1 MQKSPEI
8 EALVRRGFKALY
20 VDHDIASFGNTLVA
34 SNDPNS
40 RFILVAE
47 DEWYQSMNSPLDQE
61 FFMNR
66 SAGIGTTAVEYELI
80 EAFEH
85 GDTGWVAAN
94 VVMYRTTGEPT
105 TARFTGTFIIEEG
118 QWRVVQ
124 WHASVGVKPTEIWGV
139 ELTSDIDDL
148 VSSLDASASA
158 AIAGSSDSGT
168 VTLLFSDVENSTE
181 LSDSLGDR
189 AWAQLIG
196 GHLDSLA
203 ASVEAHRGTVIKT
216 LGDGAMAA
224 FASVTDALECA
235 LDLQRLASELP
246 FNIRVGLHTG
256 DAIHADGDYVGVTVN
271 KAARIASAAQ
281 PGEIAISSVTAEMA
295 RERGYALGSSR
306 TVELKGLAGA
316 HRIAQLVGLPAT

>member
-1 MQKSPEI
+1 MKESPEI

-20 VDHDIASFGNTLVA
+20 VDHDIAAFGNTLVA
-34 SNDPNS
+34 ANDPSS

-47 DEWYQSMNSPLDQE
+47 DEWYHGMNSPLDQE

-66 SAGIGTTAVEYELI
+66 AVELGTTDVEFELI

-85 GDTGWVAAN
+85 GDAGWMAAN

-105 TARFTGTFIIEEG
+105 TGRMTATFIIEEG
-118 QWRVVQ
+118 QWRIVQ
-124 WHASVGVKPTEIWGV
+124 WHASAGVKPADIWGV
-139 ELTSDIDDL
+139 ELTSDINDL

-158 AIAGSSDSGT
+158 AIAGSSHSGT

-181 LSDSLGDR
+181 LSDSIGDE

-196 GHLDSLA
+196 DHLDSLGT
-203 ASVEAHRGTVIKT
+203 SVEAHRGTVVKT

-224 FASVTDALECA
+224 FASVADALECA
-235 LDLQRLASELP
+235 LDLQRQASELS
-246 FNIRVGLHTG
+246 FKVRIGLHTG

-281 PGEIAISSVTAEMA
+281 PGEIAVSSVTAEMA
-295 RERGYALGSSR
+295 RGRGYTLGSSR
-306 TVELKGLAGA
+306 TVELKGLPGA
-316 HRIAQLVGLPAT
+316 HRVTQLVGLPTT

>member
-1 MQKSPEI
+1 MQESPEI
-8 EALVRRGFKALY
+8 EALVRRGFEALY
-20 VDHDIASFGNTLVA
+20 VNHDVAAFRNIFVGSNHPNT
-34 SNDPNS
+34 
-40 RFILVAE
+40 RMILVAE
-47 DEWYQSMNSPLDQE
+47 AEWYQGMNSTLLQE
-61 FFMNR
+61 LAMNR
-66 SAGIGTTAVEYELI
+66 AVQLGTADVEFEQL

-85 GDTGWVAAN
+85 GDTGWMAAN

-105 TARFTGTFIIEEG
+105 TGRFTATYIMEEG
-118 QWRVVQ
+118 QWRIVQ
-124 WHASVGVKPTEIWGV
+124 WHASAGVIPADIWGV

-148 VSSLDASASA
+148 VSSLDASAGA
-158 AIAGSSDSGT
+158 AIAGSSPSGT

-181 LSDSLGDR
+181 LSDSLGDK

-196 GHLDSLA
+196 DHLDSLGT
-203 ASVEAHRGTVIKT
+203 SVQAHRGTLVKT

-235 LDLQRLASELP
+235 LDLQRQASELS
-246 FNIRVGLHTG
+246 FKVRIGLHTG

-295 RERGYALGSSR
+295 RGRGYALGSSR
-306 TVELKGLAGA
+306 TVELKGLPGA
-316 HRIAQLVGLPAT
+316 HLVTQLAGLPTT